1 MQQKK
6 LNTNNNNNKENNE
19 IVLATQRDMY
29 IHILFLNVQLLM
41 QYLQLFNSFWFPMYT
56 FYTNT
61 HTDIQFYNAR
71 SKIAS
76 TTKLRKSLSI
86 YNFIHESILYILF

>member
-1 MQQKK
+1 
-6 LNTNNNNNKENNE
+6 
-19 IVLATQRDMY
+19 
-29 IHILFLNVQLLM
+29 M
-41 QYLQLFNSFWFPMYT
+41 QYLQLFYGILFLMYT
-56 FYTNT
+56 IQTKT
-61 HTDIQFYNAR
+61 ETDIQFYNAR